1 MDYLRY
7 DTSFSWPIDFIMNI
21 LLVIGLHMTRV
32 LSGQKSAES
41 SAEDKQH
48 QNLLARTNTQDI

>member
-7 DTSFSWPIDFIMNI
+7 DTSWPIDFIMNI

-32 LSGQKSAES
+32 LSGQISAET
-41 SAEDKQH
+41 SAEDKH

>member
-32 LSGQKSAES
+32 LSGQISAET
-41 SAEDKQH
+41 SAEDKH

>member
-7 DTSFSWPIDFIMNI
+7 DTLFYWPIDFIRNM

-32 LSGQKSAES
+32 LSGQISAES
-41 SAEDKQH
+41 NVEDKQH
-48 QNLLARTNTQDI
+48 QNLLARTNTREI